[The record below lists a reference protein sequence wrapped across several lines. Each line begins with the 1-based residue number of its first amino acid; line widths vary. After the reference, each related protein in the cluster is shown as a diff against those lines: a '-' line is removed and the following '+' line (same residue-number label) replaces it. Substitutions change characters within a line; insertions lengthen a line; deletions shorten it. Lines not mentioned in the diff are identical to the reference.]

1 MSMAKRIPA
10 FVLRLIALGAT
21 ITATVVMVTSHDSA
35 TVLNITF
42 GAKYS
47 DSPSLKYRV
56 KYGLEPKISLL
67 LREKLLSS
75 GRLGSKTL
83 NMYFVVINAIAS
95 GYGLIVLFL
104 PTNCSLWRFV
114 LVADLV
120 IMALLDSSISA
131 AAAIGYVGRKGNI
144 HAGWLPICGQVPK
157 FCDHASG
164 AIISGIIATII
175 YFALLLHSLHNVI
188 NLLSVKA

>member
-47 DSPSLKYRV
+47 DSPSLK
-56 KYGLEPKISLL
+56 
-67 LREKLLSS
+67 
-75 GRLGSKTL
+75 
-83 NMYFVVINAIAS
+83 YFVVINAIAS

-175 YFALLLHSLHNVI
+175 YFALLLHSLHSVI

>member
-47 DSPSLKYRV
+47 DSPSLK
-56 KYGLEPKISLL
+56 
-67 LREKLLSS
+67 
-75 GRLGSKTL
+75 
-83 NMYFVVINAIAS
+83 YFVVINAIAS

-131 AAAIGYVGRKGNI
+131 AAAIGYVGRKGNT

>member
-56 KYGLEPKISLL
+56 KETRK
-67 LREKLLSS
+67 
-75 GRLGSKTL
+75 
-83 NMYFVVINAIAS
+83 YFVVINAIAS

>member
-47 DSPSLKYRV
+47 DSPSLK
-56 KYGLEPKISLL
+56 
-67 LREKLLSS
+67 
-75 GRLGSKTL
+75 
-83 NMYFVVINAIAS
+83 YFVVINAIAS

-157 FCDHASG
+157 FCGHASG

-175 YFALLLHSLHNVI
+175 YFALLLHSLHSVI

>member
-47 DSPSLKYRV
+47 YSPSLK
-56 KYGLEPKISLL
+56 
-67 LREKLLSS
+67 
-75 GRLGSKTL
+75 
-83 NMYFVVINAIAS
+83 YFVVINAIAS